1 MSFKFIISLKLIGF
15 EMIIL
20 LSPAKTLNYESS
32 KNLSDFSSPVFL
44 NKSKKLID
52 ELKKKKPRDISSLM
66 KISDKL
72 TSLNVSRYK
81 SWNAQKKPSE
91 NAKQSIYVFRFDF
104 RPLSF
109 LEHWLLIE
117 PIPFLVV
124 GRNNCPR
131 LQL

>member
-1 MSFKFIISLKLIGF
+1 
-15 EMIIL
+15 MIIL

-44 NKSKKLID
+44 NRSKKLID

-81 SWNAQKKPSE
+81 SWSAQK
-91 NAKQSIYVFRFDF
+91 
-104 RPLSF
+104 
-109 LEHWLLIE
+109 
-117 PIPFLVV
+117 
-124 GRNNCPR
+124 
-131 LQL
+131 